1 VGGWVG
7 VDCVKRA
14 VVVAIS
20 PFAASVDGSAGVVI
34 TIFAAAGACCSVA
47 VEQLRQLVA
56 AGCIAQACAPVMQ
69 HDILQPALPR
79 EAVAPAR
86 GVKKRRAIESN
97 AAAPRIEA
105 IIVMACAR
113 PFFSTTTA
121 S

>member
-7 VDCVKRA
+7 VDCGRHA
-14 VVVAIS
+14 GANATS
-20 PFAASVDGSAGVVI
+20 ALNGSVDGSAGVVI
-34 TIFAAAGACCSVA
+34 TTFAAAGACCSVA

-56 AGCIAQACAPVMQ
+56 AGCIAQACALAMQ

-97 AAAPRIEA
+97 AAAPRIDA